1 MNIKLKIGI
10 LSGIL
15 VLLLLIAAGTFMQI
29 SKPADT
35 LEHQIVQLAG
45 YERNMLYVRGTVY
58 RYGTAGVH
66 IPSSV
71 IGALSKY
78 EPTLVAVEYAA
89 AKYMKEDAALMA
101 GLSEYFT
108 SARSINVGF
117 TDLINDYNQLGAAK
131 PKPFDEKNVEAIEK
145 LISAHVNDFD
155 VVSGALQN
163 AAVRYRKQAAILSG
177 ILISVTWLLGLFVTW
192 ALVQT
197 IYTILLARNAKKRIV
212 LKAGPRTGVPEAGR
226 PVDSMQ
232 NAIGGN
238 GLYAGEADVEA
249 IGANGS
255 LKTGMLTGRET
266 GVLSPEEIGG
276 EAARYQ
282 SERVSGVSLF
292 QAEQSAQPADL
303 QFNNHEVGLSQTST
317 IFNSSM
323 RSKYGAHL
331 DTQSGVQG
339 TCVADK
345 QVILLERNTQL
356 EQNLAD
362 LQRSYDSLEKKHIDL
377 QATYKTM
384 QETAEKERIGYHHSA
399 TQLKEVLSS
408 VQQTA
413 ENHRTD
419 SETAKK
425 LVETF
430 KVGHKLF
437 RTTHDH
443 MQFIIQNV
451 SKIQEMSEII
461 ENIAEQT
468 KMLSMN
474 AAIEAAHAGEA
485 GKGFAVVA
493 EELSRLAAAALESSH
508 DIGGTIKQVVTVITG
523 IGTTSDELDQSFEK
537 IHLQTDA
544 IYTSLVDFSSKIEK
558 TGDEAKNA
566 LMHFPAL

>member
-15 VLLLLIAAGTFMQI
+15 VLLLLIAAGIFLQI

-35 LEHQIVQLAG
+35 LERQIVQLAG

-58 RYGTAGVH
+58 RYGVAGVH

-78 EPTLVAVEYAA
+78 EPALVAVEYAA
-89 AKYMKEDAALMA
+89 EKYTEKDAALRSS
-101 GLSEYFT
+101 LSRYFT
-108 SARSINVGF
+108 SARSINAEF
-117 TDLINDYNQLGAAK
+117 TTLINDYNQLGAAK
-131 PKPFDEKNVEAIEK
+131 PKPFDEKKLETIEK
-145 LISAHVNDFD
+145 LISAHVNEFD
-155 VVSGALQN
+155 AVSGALES
-163 AAVRYRKQAAILSG
+163 AAGRYRKQAAILSG

-212 LKAGPRTGVPEAGR
+212 LKAGPKTVASEQRLPTGSSEVQNRTDR
-226 PVDSMQ
+226 
-232 NAIGGN
+232 N
-238 GLYAGEADVEA
+238 GLYTRETDVE
-249 IGANGS
+249 IIDEGGA
-255 LKTGMLTGRET
+255 LKTYGSSDTASQRRLASGTASFR
-266 GVLSPEEIGG
+266 SP
-276 EAARYQ
+276 Q
-282 SERVSGVSLF
+282 SEG
-292 QAEQSAQPADL
+292 AMQPAR
-303 QFNNHEVGLSQTST
+303 FTFGNREA
-317 IFNSSM
+317 
-323 RSKYGAHL
+323 GAFAESEGAAASWGTKNRTNMESRFTGS
-331 DTQSGVQG
+331 TQSDIKNS
-339 TCVADK
+339 AFAEK
-345 QVILLERNTQL
+345 QAALLERNTQL
-356 EQNLAD
+356 EQNLTD
-362 LQRSYDSLEKKHIDL
+362 LQRSYDSLEKKHTDL

-384 QETAEKERIGYHHSA
+384 QVTAEKARDGYHHSA
-399 TQLKEVLSS
+399 AQMKEILSS

-430 KVGHKLF
+430 KTGHQLF
-437 RTTHDH
+437 KTTHEH
-443 MQFIIQNV
+443 LQFIIQNV

-461 ENIAEQT
+461 ESIAEQT

-474 AAIEAAHAGEA
+474 AAIEAAHAGDA

-523 IGTTSDELDQSFEK
+523 IGATSDELDQSFEK

-544 IYTSLVDFSSKIEK
+544 IYTSLVDFSSMIEK
-558 TGDEAKNA
+558 TGDDAKTA
-566 LMHFPAL
+566 LMHFSTLE